1 MIFQGD
7 KYLDAVERLKEL
19 SKQNQILS
27 KELTASQRE
36 LDEETTK
43 MENQMQA
50 IEKKSNEMKKT
61 IAQQDIVIAY
71 LKAENARITGDQ
83 KLYLK
88 RTDML
93 RNMKLLNDALESKK
107 ISEEKHTVR
116 MRKNSSICK

>member
-1 MIFQGD
+1 M
-7 KYLDAVERLKEL
+7 ERLKEL